1 MSTFPFNSSRFS
13 RLIRVYFKEN
23 GRSLTR
29 AVIAYLI
36 ISLSIWLIIT
46 SILIA
51 ESDSFHYALQITM
64 FLFIAIIG
72 PTLAAGWFYGRMNRP
87 ERQISFLVIPATHF
101 EKHLLGTLMGIVVPL
116 FTGILTYYVC
126 EIVCIELHRMLAE
139 PKFYY
144 YQQTWRDMDE
154 FYGKPLIIQLHKNDI
169 LFSFVIGTFSI
180 QSFFA
185 AFFQFFSLHFTKNLV
200 FKIVLLMVILT
211 TFISTFIFMVLEN
224 LHMSE
229 NRLFDLVE
237 DWATSFMGRDFAGSE
252 ILLFAI
258 PAAVSAVVLWYAGYV
273 RLKEYQLK

>member
-1 MSTFPFNSSRFS
+1 MSTFPFNSIRFS

-36 ISLSIWLIIT
+36 ISLAIWLIIT

-51 ESDSFHYALQITM
+51 DSDSFHYALQMTT
-64 FLFIAIIG
+64 FVFIAIIG
-72 PTLAAGWFYGRMNRP
+72 PTLAAGWFYGRMNSP

-101 EKHLLGTLMGIVVPL
+101 EKHLLATLMSIVVPL
-116 FTGILTYYVC
+116 IAGILTYYVC
-126 EIVCIELHRMLAE
+126 EIVCIELHRLLAE

-144 YQQTWRDMDE
+144 YDQTWRDMDE
-154 FYGKPLIIQLHKNDI
+154 FYGRPLILQLYKRDI
-169 LFSFVIGTFSI
+169 LFSFVVGAFSF
-180 QSFFA
+180 QGFFA
-185 AFFQFFSLHFTKNLV
+185 AFFQFFSLHFTKNRI

-211 TFISTFIFMVLEN
+211 TFISTFIFLVLEN

-237 DWATSFMGRDFAGSE
+237 NWATSFIGRDIDGSE

-258 PAAVSAVVLWYAGYV
+258 PAAFSAVVLWYAGYV
-273 RLKEYQLK
+273 RLKEYQLQ